1 MWANPNDRIPGV
13 SITQPPDASG
23 SATDCVEVCRPRP
36 ISVTAPVAR
45 SASGTSR
52 LTKVDLP
59 TPE

>member
-1 MWANPNDRIPGV
+1 M